1 MDGVRSLR
9 ELEESL
15 KKKLEENNTIILNLQ
30 GLVQKHEDKNL
41 ELKSLEESLN
51 RLAEQ
56 LDELYSKKIS
66 HQEKAR
72 RNK

>member
-15 KKKLEENNTIILNLQ
+15 KKKLEENNSIILNLQ
-30 GLVQKHEDKNL
+30 ELVQKHEDKNL